1 MMSHGM
7 GGGGGRLLEVAVTH
21 CKFYNLLRSDPSLFS
36 SGYVWCLRIDP
47 NVQGNVSRHL

>member
-7 GGGGGRLLEVAVTH
+7 GGGGGMLLEVAVTH